1 MDESPNKFSQFREGV
16 KKVILET
23 YVATSKEV
31 ELILEQELDTL
42 QDIFEDGTVVEAP
55 TVIAVMNDLEDK

>member
-1 MDESPNKFSQFREGV
+1 MNESPNKFSQFREGV
-16 KKVILET
+16 KNVILET

-42 QDIFEDGTVVEAP
+42 QDIFEDGTVVEAA